1 MQQRVPTDINQI
13 FSCFMGRWR
22 IHQHHLKLLLVGISV
37 SIKTEDEKVK
47 KVEETSLKCSHEEMD
62 SRMLFHAKFI
72 NAPNT
77 LVIRTVDA
85 DILVISLCNMPKLFQ
100 GLKAWLEVCLPS
112 NNILWYMNMNKINQS
127 LACKERPRREKF
139 WSFFSKTHF
148 SKIRAPFFHLQ
159 KRAEETPPPPLL
171 VARLI
176 PLKKLSKN
184 AMVFSEIEEKETD
197 NKN

>member
-77 LVIRTVDA
+77 LAIRTVDA

-112 NNILWYMNMNKINQS
+112 NNTLRYMNMNKINQS

-139 WSFFSKTHF
+139 WSFSPRHIFPKSGHLFSIFKKGQRRLPP
-148 SKIRAPFFHLQ
+148 SAASCAPDSLE
-159 KRAEETPPPPLL
+159 KAEEKCNG
-171 VARLI
+171 I
-176 PLKKLSKN
+176 
-184 AMVFSEIEEKETD
+184 
-197 NKN
+197 

>member
-1 MQQRVPTDINQI
+1 MTHTPTSLKI
-13 FSCFMGRWR
+13 FKVV
-22 IHQHHLKLLLVGISV
+22 QLVGISV

-100 GLKAWLEVCLPS
+100 GLKAWLEVCLPL
-112 NNILWYMNMNKINQS
+112 NNLLRYMNMNKINQS
-127 LACKERPRREKF
+127 LGCSLCCALPGYYAFAGCDFTATFTRKGNIIPRHATRIC
-139 WSFFSKTHF
+139 SGQGGS
-148 SKIRAPFFHLQ
+148 
-159 KRAEETPPPPLL
+159 
-171 VARLI
+171 
-176 PLKKLSKN
+176 
-184 AMVFSEIEEKETD
+184 
-197 NKN
+197 